1 MFDRM
6 PPELLAKAKGQTT
19 ASNQVRKLATA
30 ANGHGSNRQQ
40 QRQADAE
47 LERMLGS
54 RKAKQAKED
63 ALRSAGARPK
73 GLGRFFG

>member
-6 PPELLAKAKGQTT
+6 SPQQLAKAKGQASTT
-19 ASNQVRKLATA
+19 NHIRALATA
-30 ANGHGSNRQQ
+30 ANGHGSTRQQ
-40 QRQADAE
+40 QRKAEAE
-47 LERMLGS
+47 LERALGS
-54 RKAKQAKED
+54 RRAKKAKED